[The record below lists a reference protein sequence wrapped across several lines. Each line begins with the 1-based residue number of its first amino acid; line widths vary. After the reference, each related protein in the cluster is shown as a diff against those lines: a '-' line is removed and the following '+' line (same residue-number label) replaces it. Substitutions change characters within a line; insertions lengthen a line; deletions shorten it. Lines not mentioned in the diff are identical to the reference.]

1 MRKLDLRTYLVLDPD
16 LCGGLDGMLR
26 VSAAALAGGAGVV
39 QLRAPEWKKRDW
51 LLAARKLQ
59 ALCRA
64 HGALFIVN
72 DHIDVALAVGA
83 DGVHIGQAD
92 LPPDVVRRLL
102 GPDAI
107 IGLSVSHAAELG
119 AADASLIDYFG
130 VGPVFATATK
140 PDAAP
145 PLQVESLAAL
155 VAMASRPCIAI
166 GGIHLGNAREV
177 LASGVAGVAVVSAIC
192 AASDPEKTTREFLS
206 LFGTT
211 P

>member
-1 MRKLDLRTYLVLDPD
+1 MRRVDYRAYLVLDPE

-26 VSAAALAGGAGVV
+26 VTQAALAGGAGIV
-39 QLRAPEWKKRDW
+39 QLRAPAWKKRDW
-51 LLAARKLQ
+51 LLAGRALQ

-72 DHIDVALAVGA
+72 DQIDVALAVGA

-92 LPPDVVRRLL
+92 LPPDVARRLL
-102 GPDAI
+102 GPNAI
-107 IGLSVSHAAELG
+107 IGLSVSNAAELA
-119 AADASLIDYFG
+119 AADVSLIDYFG

-145 PLQVESLAAL
+145 PLHVDGLAAL
-155 VAMASRPCIAI
+155 LAVARRPCVAI
-166 GGIHLGNAREV
+166 GGIDVANAPSV
-177 LASGVAGVAVVSAIC
+177 LACGLAGVAVVSAIC
-192 AASDPEKTTREFLS
+192 AAGDPEAATREFLS